1 MWDVAGNRST
11 AAEEVRL
18 DGTAPR
24 VELEAEA
31 RLVYMVYHRNNYL
44 TPAVKNYIQHVLDK
58 GPGFSGVPT

>member
-1 MWDVAGNRST
+1 MADTPLLKQFDNLVH
-11 AAEEVRL
+11 L
-18 DGTAPR
+18 K

-58 GPGFSGVPT
+58 GPEFGGVPT

>member
-1 MWDVAGNRST
+1 MKNGRKNVINLTQAW
-11 AAEEVRL
+11 
-18 DGTAPR
+18 

-58 GPGFSGVPT
+58 GPEFGGVPT